1 MINKELKLGK
11 YEWSYIDILYSLS
24 IISIFLISKIYPV
37 IFSTFIGVGLYS
49 IIKKGRLDLRRY
61 KWIVLSIIFIILSL
75 IVSLIHNQ
83 LSISN
88 YIKLFINIS
97 FLIVSYLVYKDSL
110 DENLINKI
118 LSLIKIIILINF
130 VQIIWI
136 YLSNGL
142 FKVVFLDGG
151 LENSDT
157 RYIVSQYKTFI
168 GAESKNIWSSKLAFI
183 QLIYLYYVS
192 LKGNTDKKDW
202 GLIIVSSINIL
213 LLLSRTGQVCY
224 FIGLGYFVIYKL
236 LNNKNEKIRNISKTL
251 GLLGVVLL
259 GFIFIDKFLNIKF
272 DNTDGGFIRLI
283 YWRTFFVHIWDT
295 SFIFGN
301 GMLYTSNFLQEY
313 SPYYIGENNMHNV
326 ILNTWLDFGLV
337 GLFTYIGFMWQ
348 YIYIAINKKINLD
361 NLFILILPLIATLML
376 QYLGY
381 DNDIVIYLSLIYI
394 VNKSSQNVIELNNMV

>member
-97 FLIVSYLVYKDSL
+97 FLIVSYLVYKDTL

-283 YWRTFFVHIWDT
+283 YWKTFFVHIWDT

>member
-37 IFSTFIGVGLYS
+37 IFSAFIGAGLYS
-49 IIKKGRLDLRRY
+49 IIKKERIDLRRY
-61 KWIVLSIIFIILSL
+61 KWIVLSIIFMILSL

-83 LSISN
+83 LSILN

-118 LSLIKIIILINF
+118 ILLIKIIILINF
-130 VQIIWI
+130 VQIMWI

-157 RYIVSQYKTFI
+157 RYVVSQYKTFI

-192 LKGNTDKKDW
+192 SKGNIDKKDW
-202 GLIIVSSINIL
+202 GLIIVSAINIL

-236 LNNKNEKIRNISKTL
+236 LNNKNEKIRNISKIV
-251 GLLGVVLL
+251 GLLSVVLL
-259 GFIFIDKFLNIKF
+259 GFVFIDKFLNIKF

-283 YWRTFFVHIWDT
+283 YWKTFFIHIWDT

-337 GLFTYIGFMWQ
+337 GLFTYIGFMGQ
-348 YIYIAINKKINLD
+348 YIYIAINKKIDLN

-381 DNDIVIYLSLIYI
+381 DNDIVIYLTLIYI
-394 VNKSSQNVIELNNMV
+394 VNKSSQNMLESSNLV